1 VEALA
6 GASVTILNKSLEDHL
21 ESLPGEAFEGPQF
34 FMDFATVIRRVQFW
48 KKHLPTVEPWYAV
61 KCNPEPVLV
70 RVLQSLGCSFDCA
83 SPAEMELVLS
93 TGHSAD
99 RIIYAHPTKPISHLQ
114 AARRLGVR
122 LMVFDNASE
131 LEKIARHFPE
141 ARLLIRLAACD
152 DTSALCP
159 MSIKFGARP
168 DAARG
173 LLERAQT
180 LGLEVVGV
188 HFHVGSGCTEAAA
201 YRQALLTA
209 RRVFDEA
216 SELGMHF
223 ELLDIGGGYPGDEET
238 AQVKF
243 ADIAKEVNALI
254 PVLFPDTRVIAEP
267 GRFIA
272 MQSASLVTKIV
283 SKAELPNNKIRYHIN
298 DGLYGSF
305 NCVIYDH
312 AALLEPVVLGKK
324 CNRRSRTCV
333 MFGPTCDGFDR
344 VLENSDALPELDEG
358 DLILWP
364 HMGAYTS
371 AAATNF
377 NGFPSPKYNY
387 VFSLEDHH

>member
-1 VEALA
+1 MEASSNCSITLLD
-6 GASVTILNKSLEDHL
+6 TSLEQHIA
-21 ESLPGEAFEGPQF
+21 SLPSSFFEGPQF
-34 FMDFATVIRRVQFW
+34 FLDLATVVTRIGFW
-48 KKHLPTVEPWYAV
+48 KQHLPSVEPWYAV
-61 KCNPEPVLV
+61 KCNPEPVLL

-83 SPAEMELVLS
+83 SPAEISLVLAS
-93 TGHSAD
+93 GGSPD
-99 RIIYAHPTKPISHLQ
+99 RIVYAHPTKPISHLQ
-114 AARRLGVR
+114 AARALGVR

-131 LEKIARHFPE
+131 LEKIARYCPD
-141 ARLLIRLAACD
+141 ARLLIRVAACD
-152 DTSALCP
+152 DSSALCP

-168 DAARG
+168 EAART
-173 LLERAQT
+173 LLERAQS

-216 SELGMHF
+216 SALGMHF
-223 ELLDIGGGYPGDEET
+223 ELLDIGGGFPGDEET

-243 ADIAKEVNALI
+243 VDIAREVNSLV
-254 PVLFPDTRVIAEP
+254 PVLFPDVRVIAEP
-267 GRFIA
+267 GRFVA
-272 MQSASLVTKIV
+272 MQSSTLVTKVV
-283 SKAELPNNKIRYHIN
+283 SKAELEGDKVRYHIN

-312 AALLEPVVLGKK
+312 AALLEPQVMGAKK
-324 CNRRSRTCV
+324 EEKKRPCV

-344 VLENSDALPELDEG
+344 VLENSLALPDLNEG
-358 DLILWP
+358 DLIVWP

-387 VFSLEDHH
+387 VFSIGSSL